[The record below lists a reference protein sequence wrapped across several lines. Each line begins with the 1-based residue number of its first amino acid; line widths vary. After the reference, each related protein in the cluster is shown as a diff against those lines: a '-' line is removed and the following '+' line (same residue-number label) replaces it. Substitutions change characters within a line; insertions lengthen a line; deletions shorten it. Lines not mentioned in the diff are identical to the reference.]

1 MRNFTIA
8 LALVLLCAAGAA
20 RAQAPVADFY
30 STSSKMNGAL
40 IAPGTVIEAYDT
52 DGIRCGYALANAE
65 GSFLIHVYGND
76 PMTPAVDEGAREGEM
91 LTWKLNG
98 YDVRAEDTLWIGNL
112 IGMFAD
118 SRWENGSAKEIS
130 LDLHTTKVN
139 ATDWSD
145 VKAIF
150 RR

>member
-8 LALVLLCAAGAA
+8 LALVLAGSAGAA
-20 RAQAPVADFY
+20 WAQAPVADFY
-30 STSSKMNGAL
+30 SMSTTMNGSL
-40 IAPGTVIEAYDT
+40 IAPGTTIEAFDS
-52 DGIRCGYALANAE
+52 DGIRCGNAVANAD

-76 PMTPAVDEGAREGEM
+76 PMTPGVDEGAREGEM

-98 YDVRAEDTLWIGNL
+98 YDVQAEDALWIGNL

-118 SRWENGSAKEIS
+118 ARWENGSAKEIS
-130 LDLHTTKVN
+130 LDVRTTKVSLN
-139 ATDWSD
+139 DWSD
-145 VKAIF
+145 VKGIY